1 MENESIN
8 ALTAFLDTTVL
19 KIPVKYYIALLSV
32 LFGFVGRR
40 IVTMVSN
47 RLLRFAEK
55 TRFKLDDIF
64 ISSLQKPLEWAMVL
78 FGVFGALFLLDL
90 PKEPIDFVKFRFSM
104 FKTTGIVAVVWIC
117 VRLADG
123 FGMLWEEKAKK
134 TESKLDDQL
143 VPIVRRSFKVFL
155 YIIGIVFILQN
166 LGYSVT
172 SLLAGF
178 GLGGAALAFASKD
191 TVANLFGSMVI
202 FLDKPFQIGD
212 WIEMDSIEGTV
223 EDVGLRTIRVRTF
236 SNSVITVP
244 NSKFT
249 TNAVN
254 NWSRMKK
261 RRIKMTI
268 GVTYSSSPGKLEALV
283 EKIRDII
290 RQDKNLKQDF
300 FLVNFS
306 GFGPSSL
313 DIFIYCFTESTVW
326 AEFLQA
332 RQEFMIKIMHAVKEL
347 GLDFAFP
354 TQTVHIG
361 SMPSGFAD
369 QMEQPDP
376 ALTGTPQQ

>member
-1 MENESIN
+1 MFLESK
-8 ALTAFLDTTVL
+8 VL
-19 KIPVKYYIALLSV
+19 SIPTKYYLALLSI
-32 LFGFVGRR
+32 LLGFLGRW
-40 IVTMVSN
+40 IVTAVSK
-47 RLLRFAEK
+47 RLLRLAKK
-55 TRFKLDDIF
+55 TRFKLDDVI
-64 ISSLQKPLEWAMVL
+64 ITSLQKPLEWTMVL
-78 FGVFGALFLLDL
+78 LGIFGALFLLDL
-90 PKEPIDFVKFRFSM
+90 PKEPIDFIKFRLNL
-104 FKTTGIVAVVWIC
+104 FKTSGTFIVVWCCI
-117 VRLADG
+117 RLADG
-123 FGMLWEEKAKK
+123 IGGLWEEKAKK

-143 VPIVRRSFKVFL
+143 VPIVRRSLKVFL

-172 SLLAGF
+172 SLLAGLSIS
-178 GLGGAALAFASKD
+178 GLALGFASQN
-191 TVANLFGSMVI
+191 TIANLFGSLVI

-212 WIEMDSIEGTV
+212 WIEMDNIEGTV

-236 SNSVITVP
+236 ANSIITVP

-249 TNAVN
+249 TNAIN

-268 GVTYSSSPGKLEALV
+268 GVTYSSTPGKLEELV

-290 RQDKNLKQDF
+290 RRDENLMQDF

-313 DIFIYCFTESTVW
+313 DIFIYCFTKSTVW

-354 TQTVHIG
+354 TQTVHVG
-361 SMPSGFAD
+361 SLPAGFAE
-369 QMEQPDP
+369 QMGHPDP
-376 ALTGTPQQ
+376 ALTGSPHK